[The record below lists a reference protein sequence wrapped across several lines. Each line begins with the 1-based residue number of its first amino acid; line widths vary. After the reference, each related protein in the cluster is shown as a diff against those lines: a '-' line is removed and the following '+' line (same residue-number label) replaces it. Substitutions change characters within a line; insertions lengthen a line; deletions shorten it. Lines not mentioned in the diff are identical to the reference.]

1 MLYLHYI
8 YMKLNEY
15 IRIKDIFFIVALVV
29 VTYLTL
35 RLFQPYLNIL
45 FISLVIVQIFQPVYR
60 LIYRSFKSEALA
72 TFISIISALILTIL
86 PLSLIFILSVSE
98 ISTFTANRDILGS
111 VTNLQLSINE
121 TITNINGFLE
131 TLNPNLKL
139 SSLDLETI
147 ILNLALGAKEQ
158 ILPVTQQILTL
169 SGEILFNLF
178 LLLISLIFFF
188 PLYKNMPELFT
199 KISPLDKRIDLLL
212 FDKFR
217 ATTKGVLKGTF
228 FVAIVQASAV
238 LIPLLLLNVSA
249 PVLLWV
255 IMVILS
261 VLPIGSG
268 LVWGPIGIGMFIG
281 GLSTGNTTQIILAI
295 ALLIYSAVIINVI
308 DTTLRPRIVKNTI
321 NIHPLV
327 TIFSVL
333 GGLSVFGPIGIL
345 YGPIIVVFFLS
356 MLEVYNKQYLKE

>member
-1 MLYLHYI
+1 
-8 YMKLNEY
+8 MKLNEN
-15 IRIKDIFFIVALVV
+15 IRIKDLFFIAALVV

-45 FISLVIVQIFQPVYR
+45 IISLVIVQIFQPVYR
-60 LIYRSFKSEALA
+60 FIHRASKSDTLA
-72 TFISIISALILTIL
+72 TFISIVSAFILTVL
-86 PLSLIFILSVSE
+86 PLSLIFILTVAE
-98 ISTFTANRDILGS
+98 ISNLTATSDILGS
-111 VTNLQLSINE
+111 VNNLQLSVND
-121 TITNINGFLE
+121 TITNINNFLAN
-131 TLNPNLKL
+131 LNPGLQL
-139 SSLDLETI
+139 SPLDLETI
-147 ILNLALGAKEQ
+147 LINLALGAKEQ
-158 ILPVTQQILTL
+158 VLPVTQQILTL

-178 LLLISLIFFF
+178 LLLISLVFFF
-188 PLYKNMPELFT
+188 PMYKNMPELFT
-199 KISPLDKRIDLLL
+199 KISPLDKKLDLLL
-212 FDKFR
+212 VDKFR

-228 FVAIVQASAV
+228 FVAIVQATAV
-238 LIPLLLLNVSA
+238 LIPLLLLNVAA

-268 LVWGPIGIGMFIG
+268 LVWGPIGIGMLIG
-281 GLSTGNTTQIILAI
+281 GLTTGNSTQIILAI

-308 DTTLRPRIVKNTI
+308 DTTLRPKIVKNTI

-333 GGLSVFGPIGIL
+333 GGISLFGPIGIL